1 MVMLSEGR
9 PDAAQPPRS
18 PVGCEKRERAT
29 VLVDGRNWLV
39 CPVGGPTCFRV
50 VADMDQIAEDAVDF
64 HAENHFLACGCP
76 CCGR

>member
-9 PDAAQPPRS
+9 TDPEKPPRS
-18 PVGCEKRERAT
+18 PAECETRRRTT
-29 VLVDGRNWLV
+29 VLVDGRSWLV
-39 CPVGGPTCFRV
+39 CPVGGPACFRV
-50 VADMDQIAEDAVDF
+50 AADMDQIARDAVDF